1 MKKKQIIKMV
11 TDILMTIILLLLMSY
26 LMIGSELHEWQGA
39 GMFVLLVLHHVLNIW
54 WVKNLFRGKYTP
66 FRILQTA
73 VLGLVFVCVIS
84 SVYSGIV
91 LSRYV
96 FADFPVAGSKSMARI
111 IHMLSAYWGFLFMG
125 IHLGLH
131 WNMVVGMVGRHWKTD
146 SKAGRIL
153 PKIIAVL
160 IAGYG
165 IYAFIRRK
173 IFSYLFLQTRFAFFD
188 TGESLVLFL
197 IDYLAIFAF
206 FVCIGH
212 YSAKLAR
219 SQKSSNEL

>member
-1 MKKKQIIKMV
+1 MA
-11 TDILMTIILLLLMSY
+11 DILMTMILLLLMSY
-26 LMIGSELHEWQGA
+26 LMIGSELHEWLGA
-39 GMFVLLVLHHVLNIW
+39 GMFVLLVLHHVLNIRW
-54 WVKNLFRGKYTP
+54 SKNLFRGKYAP
-66 FRILQTA
+66 FRILQTV
-73 VLGLVFVCVIS
+73 VLGLVFVCVIGS
-84 SVYSGIV
+84 MYSGIV

-96 FADFPVAGSKSMARI
+96 FADLPVAGSKSMARI

-125 IHLGLH
+125 IHLGVH
-131 WNMVVGMVGRHWKTD
+131 WSMVVGMAGKHWKTD

-153 PKIIAVL
+153 PKIIVVL

-165 IYAFIRRK
+165 IYTFMRRQ

-197 IDYLAIFAF
+197 IDYLAIFAL

-219 SQKSSNEL
+219 SQMSIWNSIHKR